1 MDWGQDEGEAA
12 SAMAVRGRAV
22 RARTHASVGGASPI
36 LRFSGDVEK

>member
-1 MDWGQDEGEAA
+1 MDRDQVEGEAA

-22 RARTHASVGGASPI
+22 RARTHASGGGASPI